1 MPRGSGA
8 EWVIIWS
15 WAEQAAAD
23 LRQELERVLN
33 EDRGE
38 ATTKALKERT
48 HPSVSRA
55 SMTALKVGLGRI
67 AFSAIA
73 SSGR

>member
-8 EWVIIWS
+8 EWVNIWS

-23 LRQELERVLN
+23 LRQELERVLS

-38 ATTKALKERT
+38 ATTKA
-48 HPSVSRA
+48 
-55 SMTALKVGLGRI
+55 
-67 AFSAIA
+67 
-73 SSGR
+73 